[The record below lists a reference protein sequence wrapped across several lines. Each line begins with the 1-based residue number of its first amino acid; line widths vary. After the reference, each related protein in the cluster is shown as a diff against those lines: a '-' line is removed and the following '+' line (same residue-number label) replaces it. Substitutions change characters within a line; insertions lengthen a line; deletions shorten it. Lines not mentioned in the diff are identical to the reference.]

1 MPPAFIDRAFERFT
15 RADAARAH
23 SGGAGLGLSI
33 VRMIAEAHGGEAHAQ
48 NRAGGGTDVWVSLP
62 TAGP

>member
-33 VRMIAEAHGGEAHAQ
+33 VRMIAEAHGGEAYAQ
-48 NRAGGGTDVWVSLP
+48 NRAAGGTDVWLRLP
-62 TAGP
+62 AAGP